1 MNGLASLLRQTQGA
15 GKQLLLIYAEE
26 IFLREFIAS
35 RTRAA
40 KDPKVKDHNVLLAG
54 IDAVQHRGEVIK
66 RIGVP
71 DHHERVPRANAKRGR
86 SQFSIGF
93 QVKHVEFLVLGA
105 MFKSDFLGDLK
116 YCKKDYCE
124 RHARNGCHLLG
135 EKIHDAQGKERRGN
149 QPEPQRELHVAH
161 REIQGY
167 TKIPLSWLLVPK

>member
-54 IDAVQHRGEVIK
+54 INSVKHCRQVVK
-66 RIGVP
+66 CIGVP
-71 DHHERVPRANAKRGR
+71 DHHERVAGANAQGGR
-86 SQFSIGF
+86 RQFSVGF
-93 QVKHVEFLVLGA
+93 QVKHIELRVLPA

-116 YCKKDYCE
+116 YCKKD
-124 RHARNGCHLLG
+124 
-135 EKIHDAQGKERRGN
+135 
-149 QPEPQRELHVAH
+149 
-161 REIQGY
+161 
-167 TKIPLSWLLVPK
+167 

>member
-15 GKQLLLIYAEE
+15 GKQLLLICAEK

-40 KDPKVKDHNVLLAG
+40 KDPKVKDHNILLAG
-54 IDAVQHRGEVIK
+54 INSVKHRRQVVKG
-66 RIGVP
+66 IGVP
-71 DHHERVPRANAKRGR
+71 DHHERVPRANAQRGR

-116 YCKKDYCE
+116 YGKKD
-124 RHARNGCHLLG
+124 
-135 EKIHDAQGKERRGN
+135 
-149 QPEPQRELHVAH
+149 
-161 REIQGY
+161 
-167 TKIPLSWLLVPK
+167 